1 MRTHGWAGSPPR
13 SDEEAVSRIVAAVL
27 DVVEERGTEVTVA
40 DVARTLGVTR
50 QTVYRYFDGTDALL
64 MAAATAAATEFLDT
78 VRAHVGEEDDPAE
91 AVVEAIAHTL
101 ELLPHRKPLQLL
113 IDPVQRSRFS
123 AGITSGVARAFART
137 MLDKLPVD
145 WRSAG
150 FDDTA
155 MDELVEFVLRVI
167 QSYVVDPGDPPRTGD
182 DLRGY
187 LSRWIGPAVA
197 AHTRGGQPA
206 TVTASVAPSS

>member
-1 MRTHGWAGSPPR
+1 MRTHGWAGSPPQ
-13 SDEEAVSRIVAAVL
+13 SDDEAVARIVSAAL
-27 DVVEERGTEVTVA
+27 TVVEQRGTDITVA
-40 DVARTLGVTR
+40 DVARLLGVTR

-78 VRAHVGEEDDPAE
+78 VRTLVGGEDRPTE
-91 AVVEAIAHTL
+91 AVVTAVAHTL
-101 ELLPHRKPLQLL
+101 ELLPDRRPMHLL
-113 IDPVQRSRFS
+113 IDPAQHGRFS
-123 AGITSGVARAFART
+123 AGITSGVARGFARA
-137 MLDKLPVD
+137 MLDNLPVD

-187 LSRWIGPAVA
+187 LSRWIGPAVT
-197 AHTRGGQPA
+197 AHTGVGQPA